1 VNYPFNQLWYD
12 VMFSSKDSQINNI

>member
-12 VMFSSKDSQINNI
+12 VMFSSQDSHINNI